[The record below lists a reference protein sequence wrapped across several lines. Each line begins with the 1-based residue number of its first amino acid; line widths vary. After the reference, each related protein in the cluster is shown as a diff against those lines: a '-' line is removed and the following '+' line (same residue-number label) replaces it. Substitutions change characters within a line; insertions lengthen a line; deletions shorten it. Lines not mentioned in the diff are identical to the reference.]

1 MAVTEPTSPAAGA
14 NQPGNQHA
22 VLIVDCDHASV
33 DIERAVLADTCPDLP
48 WLRCKTEDDVIAQ
61 CADAEGLII
70 MYAPMTRRVLQ
81 QLPKCKV
88 IVRYGV
94 GVDTVDLAAAA
105 ELGIVVS
112 NVPDY
117 GTQEVSDHALAMML
131 CLTRKIAVASALV
144 KSGQWDFRLMRPIH
158 RHQVQTI
165 GILGIGRIGSA
176 MAHKTHALGM
186 KVLAHDPFVDPQS
199 RPDYVEFVSLDDLLR
214 RSDVVSV
221 HCPLNDSTRHL
232 LDETKLRLM
241 KPSAYLI
248 NTARGSI
255 VDEVALNTLLQN
267 QLLAGAA
274 LDVLSTEP
282 GSRAHPLFQH
292 DNFLVSPHMAWH
304 SEESAQELKR
314 KAAEETRRV
323 LRGETPMYQVNQF

>member
-33 DIERAVLADTCPDLP
+33 DIERAVLADICPDVP
-48 WLRCKTEDDVIAQ
+48 WLRCKTEDDVMAQ
-61 CADAEGLII
+61 CAEAEGLII
-70 MYAPMTRRVLQ
+70 MYAPMTRRVLA

-94 GVDTVDLAAAA
+94 GVDTVDLKAAA

-117 GTQEVSDHALAMML
+117 GTHEVSDHALAMML
-131 CLTRKIAVASALV
+131 CLTRKIALANTLV
-144 KSGQWDFRLMRPIH
+144 KGGQWDFRLMRPIH

-176 MAHKTHALGM
+176 MAHKAHALGM
-186 KVLAHDPFVDPQS
+186 KVLAHDPFVDPAT

-214 RSDVVSV
+214 RSDVLSV
-221 HCPLNDSTRHL
+221 HCPLNDSTRYL
-232 LDETKLRLM
+232 LDEAKLRLM

-255 VDEVALNTLLQN
+255 VDEAALNTLLEAK
-267 QLLAGAA
+267 LLAGAA

-282 GSRAHPLFQH
+282 GSVLSTSSAAPASSLASSSVFSATSSTIDPRA
-292 DNFLVSPHMAWH
+292 
-304 SEESAQELKR
+304 
-314 KAAEETRRV
+314 V
-323 LRGETPMYQVNQF
+323 LIR